1 MKTELNQEQQNLL
14 VLELVKVCIEYAKDE
29 QKSFEEVL
37 NEDVFPNQADTEF
50 AEMVCRTLE
59 SLNRQ
64 GYISGTVELEYEIE
78 TDLETDEDTATNA
91 IDFAQCT
98 FENIGITAKGSAYM
112 SSDSFK
118 KAEVGKDFLEKAKAV
133 IKCIATTA
141 LQTLVETAVVLGLKA
156 AGITV

>member
-14 VLELVKVCIEYAKDE
+14 VLELVKVCIEYAKEE
-29 QKSFEEVL
+29 QKSFEQVL
-37 NEDVFPNQADTEF
+37 NEDVFPNQANVEF

-59 SLNRQ
+59 TLNRQ
-64 GYISGTVELEYEIE
+64 GYISGTVELEFETEIDPNTFE
-78 TDLETDEDTATNA
+78 ETATNA

-98 FENIGITAKGSAYM
+98 YENIGITAKGNAYM

-118 KAEVGKDFLEKAKAV
+118 KVGKDFFEKVKPV

>member
-14 VLELVKVCIEYAKDE
+14 VLELVKMCIEYAKDE

-37 NEDVFPNQADTEF
+37 NEDVFPNQANVEF

-59 SLNRQ
+59 TLNRQ
-64 GYISGTVELEYEIE
+64 GYISGMVELEFETEIDPDTFE
-78 TDLETDEDTATNA
+78 ETATNA
-91 IDFAQCT
+91 IDFEQCT
-98 FENIGITAKGSAYM
+98 FENIGITAKGNAYM
-112 SSDSFK
+112 SNDSFK
-118 KAEVGKDFLEKAKAV
+118 KVGKDFFENVKPV
-133 IKCIATTA
+133 IKCIATTT